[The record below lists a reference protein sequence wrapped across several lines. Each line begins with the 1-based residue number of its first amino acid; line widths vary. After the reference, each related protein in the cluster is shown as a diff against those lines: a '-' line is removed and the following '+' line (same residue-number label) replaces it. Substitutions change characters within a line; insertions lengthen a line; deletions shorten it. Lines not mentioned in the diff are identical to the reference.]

1 MKGQETSRGRRAAFQ
16 VGTALLC
23 FIGVAV
29 ADLSNDRPTPA
40 EQAREAAL
48 LRAVNDYR
56 AAAGR
61 PRWRPDDG
69 LAEIARD
76 HSRRMARDDVLTH
89 EGFRQR
95 ALLSGSA
102 SCIENLV
109 EGANRP
115 EQAIAMWRRSPSHH
129 ANLLDADA
137 AWAGVGVSGR
147 YATLLACAS
156 PAPAAAPVA
165 SGPDAG
171 PASGPA
177 SGPRAAVR

>member
-1 MKGQETSRGRRAAFQ
+1 M
-16 VGTALLC
+16 GTALVC

-29 ADLSNDRPTPA
+29 ADLSNPRPTPA

-61 PRWRPDDG
+61 PRWRLDDG
-69 LAEIARD
+69 LADIARD
-76 HSRRMARDDVLTH
+76 HSRRMDRDDMLTH

-95 ALLSGSA
+95 ALRTGSA
-102 SCIENLV
+102 TCIENLV
-109 EGANRP
+109 EGAERP
-115 EQAIAMWRRSPSHH
+115 EQAIAMWRRSPAHH
-129 ANLLDADA
+129 ANLLDIDA

-156 PAPAAAPVA
+156 PAPAAVEPVPPV
-165 SGPDAG
+165 SGG
-171 PASGPA
+171 PASAPGA
-177 SGPRAAVR
+177 GVR